1 MTNLANFNELVSDSS
16 NSLLGRDLI
25 EDFDRT
31 ILGQSQQFGS
41 DALFGQE
48 EFDSD
53 LDDLSLD
60 GLEDLFS

>member
-16 NSLLGRDLI
+16 NSLLGGDLI
-25 EDFDRT
+25 EDFDHT

-60 GLEDLFS
+60 GLEDFFS